1 MPDTA
6 LNERLQRIGL
16 LAALVVPMLT
26 ACGGGSGDS
35 GEPPAPPPPPAPATA
50 VSLLAGNPISDGNQD
65 GASKNS
71 ASFSTRVAGMALG
84 PSGEVL
90 IADTGNNL
98 IRKLSANQ
106 EQVSTLA
113 GGTGPGAFNAPTAV
127 AVDAA
132 GNTYV
137 ADTGNHLV
145 RKITPAGAVTTLAGQ
160 AGVCANQ
167 DGAGTSAT
175 LCSPSSIAVD
185 KAGSVYVAEATG
197 RFDSSGTD
205 PALAGRIRKITA
217 NGTVSTLVGQASQ
230 SPSNIG
236 YGVTA
241 YKPLLLATDSAGTL
255 YSADSNDQVIR
266 KYTADGQA
274 TVVSG
279 GRFRNIRAIAF
290 DPADRLFVLDNVV
303 DSSSTIVF
311 GVINQPS
318 IHRVGSDG
326 SVTTLVRAQFACST
340 FAVSDL
346 CQPLAMVAK
355 ADGQLLVAERSSGRD
370 FLNPYLQLRSY
381 TEQGTYSVAAGP
393 VASTGT
399 NDAQGADARFD
410 NPWSL
415 AASPSGTLYVRDKGN
430 GTIRTVQSDG
440 VVRTLGQPGGQCA
453 SVTGLSSELL
463 SREFAL
469 ATDGAG
475 NLYSYIDSR
484 ILKMGNNQC
493 EVVLLADL
501 KPLMN
506 RFLSNALTG
515 IAADTAGNVYVST
528 YLGAIYK
535 VDTKGTAT
543 LFAGSEGTVGHRD
556 GTGQAAQFAWLG
568 QMATDAAGNVYV
580 VDGLYYSAK
589 LGPSIRKITPEGV
602 VTTLAGNPNAAPGYA
617 DGVGTAALFS
627 VDWRESLKTAS
638 LAVDKNG
645 NVYVS
650 DPANSVIRKITPAGQ
665 VSTPVGQLGRR
676 GFAAG
681 DLPGV
686 INRPGGIAIRD
697 SVLYASIANAVI
709 QVQLP

>member
-6 LNERLQRIGL
+6 LNERLQRTGL

-26 ACGGGSGDS
+26 ACGGGSGDP
-35 GEPPAPPPPPAPATA
+35 GEPSAPPPAPATA
-50 VSLLAGNPISDGNQD
+50 VSLLAGNPIADGNQD
-65 GASKNS
+65 GASKSS
-71 ASFSTRVAGMALG
+71 ASFSIQVAGMALG
-84 PSGEVL
+84 PSGEVV

-98 IRKLSANQ
+98 IRKLSANS

-113 GGTGPGAFNAPTAV
+113 GSTGPGAFNAPTAV

-137 ADTGNHLV
+137 ADTGSHLV
-145 RKITPAGAVTTLAGQ
+145 RKITPAGALTTLAGQ

-167 DGAGTSAT
+167 DGAGTAAT
-175 LCSPSSIAVD
+175 LCSPTSIAVD

-197 RFDSSGTD
+197 RIDRSGTD
-205 PALAGRIRKITA
+205 TAQAGRIRKITA
-217 NGTVSTLVGQASQ
+217 DGTVSTLVAQASQ
-230 SPSNIG
+230 SPSNMG
-236 YGVTA
+236 YGFTA
-241 YKPLLLATDSAGTL
+241 YKPVLLAADSAGTL
-255 YSADSNDQVIR
+255 HSADSNDGVIR

-279 GRFRNIRAIAF
+279 GRFRNIRAITF
-290 DPADRLFVLDNVV
+290 DPADRLFVMDNVV
-303 DSSSTIVF
+303 DSSSNPVF
-311 GVINQPS
+311 GVVNQPT
-318 IHRVGSDG
+318 IHRVGNDG
-326 SVTTLVRAQFACST
+326 SVTTVVRAQTACIT
-340 FAVSDL
+340 LGVSDL
-346 CQPLAMVAK
+346 CQPFAMVAK
-355 ADGQLLVAERSSGRD
+355 ADGQLLVAERNSGRD
-370 FLNPYLQLRSY
+370 RLNPYLQLRSY
-381 TEQGTYSVAAGP
+381 TQQGTYTVAAGP
-393 VASTGT
+393 GVPTGT

-430 GTIRTVQSDG
+430 TTIRTVQADG
-440 VVRTLGQPGGQCA
+440 QVRTLGQPGGQCA
-453 SVTGLSSELL
+453 AVTGLASELL
-463 SREFAL
+463 SRESAL
-469 ATDGAG
+469 AIDGAG
-475 NLYSYIDSR
+475 NLYSHIDSR
-484 ILKMGNNQC
+484 ILKMGNNKC

-501 KPLMN
+501 KPLLN

-580 VDGLYYSAK
+580 VDGLYYSANR
-589 LGPSIRKITPEGV
+589 LGPTIRKITPEGV
-602 VTTLAGNPNAAPGYA
+602 VTTLAGNPNAAPGHA
-617 DGVGTAALFS
+617 DGVGTAARFS
-627 VDWRESLKTAS
+627 VDLRAELKTAS

-650 DPANSVIRKITPAGQ
+650 DPANGVIRKITPAGQ

-709 QVQLP
+709 QVKLP

>member
-1 MPDTA
+1 MPATD
-6 LNERLQRIGL
+6 LHDRLQRTGL

-26 ACGGGSGDS
+26 ACGGGSDS
-35 GEPPAPPPPPAPATA
+35 PSEPPPGSSSTL
-50 VSLLAGNPISDGNQD
+50 SLFAGNPMGDGNQD
-65 GASKNS
+65 GASKTS
-71 ASFSTRVAGMALG
+71 ASFSTQVAGMALG
-84 PSGEVL
+84 PSGEVV

-98 IRKLSANQ
+98 IRKLSANS

-113 GGTGPGAFNAPTAV
+113 GSTGPGAFNAPTAV

-137 ADTGNHLV
+137 ADTASHLV

-167 DGAGTSAT
+167 DGAGTTAT
-175 LCSPSSIAVD
+175 LCSPTSIAVD
-185 KAGSVYVAEATG
+185 KAGSVYVAEGTG
-197 RFDSSGTD
+197 RTDRSGTD
-205 PALAGRIRKITA
+205 PAVAGRIRKITA
-217 NGTVSTLVGQASQ
+217 NGTVSTLVAQASQ
-230 SPSNIG
+230 SPSNMG
-236 YGVTA
+236 YGFTA
-241 YKPLLLATDSAGTL
+241 YKPVLLAADSAGTL
-255 YSADSNDQVIR
+255 YSADSNDGVIR

-279 GRFRNIRAIAF
+279 GRFRNIRAITF
-290 DPADRLFVLDNVV
+290 DPADRLFVMDNVV
-303 DSSSTIVF
+303 DSSSNPMF
-311 GVINQPS
+311 GVVNQPT
-318 IHRVGSDG
+318 IHRVGNDG
-326 SVTTLVRAQFACST
+326 SVTTVVRAQTACIT
-340 FAVSDL
+340 LGVSDL

-370 FLNPYLQLRSY
+370 RLNPYLQLRSY
-381 TEQGTYSVAAGP
+381 TEQGTYTVAAGP
-393 VASTGT
+393 VAPTGT

-430 GTIRTVQSDG
+430 TTIRTVQADG
-440 VVRTLGQPGGQCA
+440 QVRTLGQPGGQCA
-453 SVTGLSSELL
+453 AVTGLASELL
-463 SREFAL
+463 SRESTL

-475 NLYSYIDSR
+475 NLYSHIDSR
-484 ILKMGNNQC
+484 ILKMGNNKC

-501 KPLMN
+501 KPLLN

-515 IAADTAGNVYVST
+515 IAADSAGNVYVST

-589 LGPSIRKITPEGV
+589 LGPTIRKITPEGV
-602 VTTLAGNPNAAPGYA
+602 VTTLAGNPNAAPGHA
-617 DGVGTAALFS
+617 DGVGAAARFS
-627 VDWRESLKTAS
+627 VDLRAELKTAS

-650 DPANSVIRKITPAGQ
+650 DPANGVIRKITPAGQ

-709 QVQLP
+709 QVKLP

>member
-71 ASFSTRVAGMALG
+71 ASFSTQVAGMALG
-84 PSGEVL
+84 PSGEVV

-197 RFDSSGTD
+197 RTDQSGTD
-205 PALAGRIRKITA
+205 PAVAGRIRKITA

-230 SPSNIG
+230 SPSNMG

-241 YKPLLLATDSAGTL
+241 YKPVLLAADSAGTL
-255 YSADSNDQVIR
+255 YSADPNDKVIR

-279 GRFRNIRAIAF
+279 GAASVARFGDFRAITF
-290 DPADRLFVLDNVV
+290 DPADRLFVLDNQ
-303 DSSSTIVF
+303 SSNLL
-311 GVINQPS
+311 GVLNQPS
-318 IHRVGSDG
+318 IRRVGSDG
-326 SVTTLVRAQFACST
+326 SVTTLVRTEGTCSPST
-340 FAVSDL
+340 VRDL
-346 CQPLAMVAK
+346 CQPFAMVAK

-370 FLNPYLQLRSY
+370 TLNPYLQLRSY
-381 TEQGTYSVAAGP
+381 TEQGTYTVAAGP

-453 SVTGLSSELL
+453 SITGLSNELL

-475 NLYSYIDSR
+475 NLYTTIDSR
-484 ILKMGNNQC
+484 ILKLSKC
-493 EVVLLADL
+493 EAVLLADL

-543 LFAGSEGTVGHRD
+543 LFAGTEGTVGHRD

-589 LGPSIRKITPEGV
+589 LGPTIRKITPEGV

-617 DGVGTAALFS
+617 DGVGAAALFS

-665 VSTPVGQLGRR
+665 VSTLVGQVGRK

-709 QVQLP
+709 QVKLP